1 MSLHDFSPVHFTI
14 EERPPFVV
22 AIMVRSSLSEEDN
35 IEEFG
40 AELNQLVDN
49 YGCHWLV
56 LDLGKVSLLTSSAV
70 GKLIVLHRSLH
81 RRNGRLIICGVNSV
95 ITDVFQTAKL
105 IDYFH
110 LTSTVDQAV
119 EQMTQAKSA
128 TQPTP

>member
-1 MSLHDFSPVHFTI
+1 MTLHDFRPVHFTI
-14 EERPPFVV
+14 EERPPVVV

-40 AELNQLVDN
+40 SELNQLVDN
-49 YGCHWLV
+49 YGCRWLV

-70 GKLIVLHRSLH
+70 GKLIVLHRCLH
-81 RRNGRLIICGVNSV
+81 RRNGCLVVCGVNSV

-105 IDYFH
+105 TDYFH

-119 EQMTQAKSA
+119 GQMIEAQSDK
-128 TQPTP
+128 QPNP

>member
-1 MSLHDFSPVHFTI
+1 MI
-14 EERPPFVV
+14 EERSPVVV
-22 AIMVRSSLSEEDN
+22 AIIVSTSLCEEDN

-40 AELNQLVDN
+40 SELNQLVDN

-56 LDLGKVSLLTSSAV
+56 LDLGKVKLLTSSAV

-81 RRNGRLIICGVNSV
+81 RRSGRLVMCGVNAV
-95 ITDVFQTAKL
+95 ITNVFQTAKL

-119 EQMTQAKSA
+119 EYLMHVKSA